1 MILRQMILPIS
12 RSCRLGFYI
21 FFKEF
26 MQVFLVVGDHIP
38 VVLHFTITE
47 WITDFNTTL
56 LDLGLDQDA
65 VKQQIVVT
73 MSITLAHWVKN
84 IVQSKSDKELVI
96 SHHWFIEEYVSEAV
110 RIGYIE
116 DEHHVMDTILK
127 TIKNLLSV

>member
-56 LDLGLDQDA
+56 LDLGLEQDA

-96 SHHWFIEEYVSEAV
+96 SHHWFIEEYVSEVV